1 MIICSSDK
9 IKGLKNPNETIENVL
24 SIEKTILGVYNKA
37 KGGIGEI
44 ECIRVKIKRKNCN
57 EHIDLV
63 FDSVKDRD
71 AAFEMLKKQ
80 MEKQDEFRGFYNG
93 MPKIIYGKKTIEDE
107 ARILRE
113 RIDRVKQ
120 YGGIDYGIYTGS
132 ICR

>member
-44 ECIRVKIKRKNCN
+44 ECIRVTIKGKYCN
-57 EHIDLV
+57 EHIDLL
-63 FDSVKDRD
+63 FDSIEDRD
-71 AAFEMLKKQ
+71 AAFEIFKKQ
-80 MEKQDEFRGFYNG
+80 MEKQDELRWFYNG
-93 MPKIIYGKKTIEDE
+93 MPKMIYGKKTIEDE

-113 RIDRVKQ
+113 RIDKSKQ
-120 YGGIDYGIYTGS
+120 YGGIEYGVYTGS